1 MCGYKMK
8 QTNIRA
14 DEFSWKCIF
23 TKKCGYEVYESYN
36 GTLHWFK
43 KSAKKMKKKL
53 DAYGLFTVYSNMIFE
68 IKINKRKGNN
78 K

>member
-1 MCGYKMK
+1 
-8 QTNIRA
+8 
-14 DEFSWKCIF
+14 
-23 TKKCGYEVYESYN
+23 
-36 GTLHWFK
+36 
-43 KSAKKMKKKL
+43 MKKKL

>member
-8 QTNIRA
+8 QTNIRV
-14 DEFSWKCIF
+14 DEFSWECIF

-43 KSAKKMKKKL
+43 KSAKK
-53 DAYGLFTVYSNMIFE
+53 
-68 IKINKRKGNN
+68 
-78 K
+78 